1 MSADIRDVVI
11 IGGGPAGLTAGIYT
25 SREGLDTLILEKGIC
40 GGLAATTD
48 ILENYPGFPEG
59 VNGMELM
66 ENFKKQAQRFG
77 ADIQE
82 YKEVKGVERDGHVVK
97 VKTDGG
103 EYRGHS
109 LIVASG
115 SIPKKLNIPG
125 EEKFMGRGVSYCA
138 TCDGPLYKGKDVIV
152 VGCGNSGLQEG
163 EYLLKHTKSVTFVE
177 FLPHITGEK
186 ILRDR
191 LAKKENASFLLNH
204 MLTSVD
210 GGDTVESV
218 TVRSRETNEDKTI
231 PTSGVFIYAGFLP
244 YTGFLKGLLE
254 LDDQGHIIT
263 SMNMEASVRGFWAV
277 GDVRCKRFR
286 QISIACGEATVAA
299 MHVGSYLN
307 ELKKKGRTRGQNN

>member
-1 MSADIRDVVI
+1 MPAGIRDVVI

-66 ENFKKQAQRFG
+66 ESFKNQAQRFG

-82 YKEVKGVERDGHVVK
+82 FKEVKGVEREGYVLTVK
-97 VKTDGG
+97 VAGDQ
-103 EYRGHS
+103 YRGYS
-109 LIVASG
+109 VIVASG

-125 EEKFMGRGVSYCA
+125 EEKFIGKGVSYCA

-177 FLPHITGEK
+177 FLPYITGEK

-191 LAKKENASFLLNH
+191 LAKKENAEFLLNH
-204 MLTSVD
+204 MLTSID
-210 GGDTVESV
+210 GGDYVESV

-231 PTSGVFIYAGFLP
+231 RTSGVFIYAGFLP
-244 YTGFLKGLLE
+244 YTGFLKDLLE
-254 LDDQGHIIT
+254 LDDHGFIIT
-263 SMNMEASVRGFWAV
+263 SVNMEASVRGFWAI

-299 MHVGSYLN
+299 MHVGSYLD
-307 ELKKKGRTRGQNN
+307 ELKKKGSIPGRRD